1 MRLLGLPQRA
11 LGDYGSWLG
20 RHPYKV
26 FSVTVFVYSLLCLGW
41 IHIGYKGRNS
51 LDKREAEVM
60 WGVSGSEYEPQL
72 KAALDKWKFATQ
84 KAWGT
89 DVHLNLMMGKGERYG
104 TDILKRD
111 VIAEAWTLFKKYFD
125 IEVTTSSGKTYTS
138 HDLCARGSMPDDPSN
153 PVKFPCLMISVFDCF
168 REWEEALDPIYARDF
183 DRASADD
190 IAHYHTRPS
199 LNTVTDAEVKKLN
212 SGGCEWWIPGVKWAT
227 ESYLG
232 GRKWNGDDLT
242 FASSSIALFFT
253 EGPRRA
259 AFRLSLTNP
268 ELACEWEIE
277 EAVQLQSREWSDMVD
292 RFNEKS
298 KLVEVAQVRAGAIK
312 DLEDLHT
319 RPPWFLM
326 ISGSI
331 ALYLYLCFSLASWH
345 APLQSRVN
353 LGVQGLGVAGFATL
367 AAGGLYMMLGKRL
380 NPPILAGVPFL
391 ALGLGVN
398 DMLILSRGFSEL
410 GLEFIKEKSNSDII
424 GAVLSRAGV
433 GVTLTSL
440 CNVLSF
446 GMATSLPIIAMQ
458 DFCLCVALDS
468 TTNYI
473 AMMTMFPCCLMLEA
487 YRIRKRLPDPSI
499 CTVACHRRVLE
510 GGQDA
515 TGPASY
521 IEELFLDFLGDK
533 VAPRLGSWTGGIISF
548 IVCLVAIGASV
559 PLIVNQQVGF
569 IVHELIPPELSMH
582 RAMKFYFEDFS
593 LFPSY
598 MVYHGVKKPLDV
610 PNNQAEM
617 MKIYDAVCDTKFTA
631 AGIGHYLTSFYD
643 HVAGVENSSL
653 IPAPAGVPQGFAD
666 KGIVRPDRFFE
677 LFNNWRKFPLLDPR
691 SAFNDSTFLSA
702 DFAAANEFKY
712 NEDGSI
718 DLSFTM
724 FYITGAQSDEEIISS
739 IKETRA
745 IVDASPLKGQVF
757 VYGDIY
763 TYWALFIELPA
774 ILWRILGI
782 IICMVF
788 LSSLILLQSAIS
800 ATIAAVMSML
810 IVITTYAICVTF
822 LK

>member
-41 IHIGYKGRNS
+41 IHVGYKARNS
-51 LDKREAEVM
+51 LDKREAEVI
-60 WGVSGSEYEPQL
+60 WGVSGSEYEPQM
-72 KAALDKWKFATQ
+72 KAVLEKWKFASQ

-89 DVHLNLMMGKGERYG
+89 DVHLNLWMGKGERYG
-104 TDILKRD
+104 TDILKQD
-111 VIAEAWTLFKKYFD
+111 VIAEAWTLFKTYFD
-125 IEVTTSSGKTYTS
+125 IVVTTSTGKTYTS
-138 HDLCARGSMPDDPSN
+138 HDLCARGTMPDDPSN
-153 PVKFPCLMISVFDCF
+153 PVKYPCLMISVFDCF
-168 REWEEALDPIYARDF
+168 REWEETLDPIYARDF
-183 DRASADD
+183 DRNPNLTW

-199 LNTVTDAEVKKLN
+199 LSTVTDAEVKKLN
-212 SGGCEWWIPGVKWAT
+212 SQGCEWWLPGVKWAS

-232 GRKWNGDDLT
+232 GRNWTADKKNLT
-242 FASSSIALFFT
+242 AASSSIAMFFT

-298 KLVEVAQVRAGAIK
+298 KLVEVALVRAGAIK

-446 GMATSLPIIAMQ
+446 GMATTLPIIAMS

-487 YRIRKRLPDPSI
+487 YRIKKRLPDPSI

-510 GGQDA
+510 GGQR
-515 TGPASY
+515 S
-521 IEELFLDFLGDK
+521 EE
-533 VAPRLGSWTGGIISF
+533 
-548 IVCLVAIGASV
+548 
-559 PLIVNQQVGF
+559 
-569 IVHELIPPELSMH
+569 H
-582 RAMKFYFEDFS
+582 
-593 LFPSY
+593 
-598 MVYHGVKKPLDV
+598 
-610 PNNQAEM
+610 
-617 MKIYDAVCDTKFTA
+617 
-631 AGIGHYLTSFYD
+631 TS
-643 HVAGVENSSL
+643 E
-653 IPAPAGVPQGFAD
+653 
-666 KGIVRPDRFFE
+666 
-677 LFNNWRKFPLLDPR
+677 
-691 SAFNDSTFLSA
+691 
-702 DFAAANEFKY
+702 
-712 NEDGSI
+712 
-718 DLSFTM
+718 
-724 FYITGAQSDEEIISS
+724 
-739 IKETRA
+739 
-745 IVDASPLKGQVF
+745 
-757 VYGDIY
+757 
-763 TYWALFIELPA
+763 
-774 ILWRILGI
+774 
-782 IICMVF
+782 
-788 LSSLILLQSAIS
+788 LQSPI
-800 ATIAAVMSML
+800 
-810 IVITTYAICVTF
+810 
-822 LK
+822 